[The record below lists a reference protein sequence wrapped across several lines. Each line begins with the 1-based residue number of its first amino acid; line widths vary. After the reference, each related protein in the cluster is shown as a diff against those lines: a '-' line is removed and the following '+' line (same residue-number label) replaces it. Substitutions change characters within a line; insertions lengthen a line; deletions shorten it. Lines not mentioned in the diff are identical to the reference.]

1 MKTGQISLEFII
13 AISLVIFIFLIF
25 FSFYLEKNASIRVS
39 DKVIKLKREC
49 FRVSNALSSAV
60 ELGDGAVEGFNT
72 SSVCSYRGDI
82 INSTFTGRVNIINNN
97 GFVTIKNA

>member
-1 MKTGQISLEFII
+1 VF
-13 AISLVIFIFLIF
+13 
-25 FSFYLEKNASIRVS
+25 
-39 DKVIKLKREC
+39 
-49 FRVSNALSSAV
+49 LSSAV
-60 ELGDGAVEGFNT
+60 ELGDGAVIDFNVSSRVFINSGSIIVEGFNT